1 MAKLKRKK
9 IPATRPVSENMNPKT
24 KKELAMTKPNLS
36 STISHVKLWSVPK
49 GRLNVL
55 IGVKNANSTRK
66 LLALRITV
74 VESKR
79 TLLYDELW
87 TKKSKKSFLTASD
100 LVVVCTLTEA
110 VITTDRLHLERII
123 IVLEID
129 HLKILD
135 SRSNKRLNSLNQHPN
150 NHNNRSDL

>member
-79 TLLYDELW
+79 TLLYEEL
-87 TKKSKKSFLTASD
+87 
-100 LVVVCTLTEA
+100 
-110 VITTDRLHLERII
+110 
-123 IVLEID
+123 
-129 HLKILD
+129 
-135 SRSNKRLNSLNQHPN
+135 
-150 NHNNRSDL
+150 